1 MLLPCVGGQTLLQVL
16 LKNERNFPL
25 CLQVGIFFGIVLVW
39 VFFLCVGFFLVLFW
53 FFSFVFLNSWL
64 K

>member
-25 CLQVGIFFGIVLVW
+25 CLQAGIFFGIVLGGFFCVCGF
-39 VFFLCVGFFLVLFW
+39 FFLFGFGFLVLF
-53 FFSFVFLNSWL
+53 SLIAG
-64 K
+64 

>member
-39 VFFLCVGFFLVLFW
+39 GFFVCGV
-53 FFSFVFLNSWL
+53 FFSFVLVF
-64 K
+64 

>member
-25 CLQVGIFFGIVLVW
+25 CLQAGIFFGIVLGGSFCVY
-39 VFFLCVGFFLVLFW
+39 VGFFCLD
-53 FFSFVFLNSWL
+53 SVF
-64 K
+64 

>member
-25 CLQVGIFFGIVLVW
+25 CLQAGIFFGIVLG
-39 VFFLCVGFFLVLFW
+39 VFFVCVGFFCLDLF
-53 FFSFVFLNSWL
+53 F
-64 K
+64 